1 MVIGIAGGSGSGKT
15 TVVKKIMSLFPKQDV
30 ILLSQDNY
38 YKDISHLSAEI
49 RKETNFDH
57 PDSIEFSL
65 LEQQIIQLLKGHSVV
80 QPAYSYITCARS
92 EGRVIEP
99 KKVIVVEGILLFT
112 DATLRQLFDVKI
124 FVDAQADE
132 RLIRLIKR
140 DTIERGRDSA
150 EVLNRY
156 EKTVRPMHEQFIEP
170 SKKYADIIVPLGG
183 DNQVAIKVLASMIK
197 NKLNEH

>member
-38 YKDISHLSAEI
+38 YKDISHLSAES

-112 DATLRQLFDVKI
+112 DTTLRQLFDVKI

>member
-1 MVIGIAGGSGSGKT
+1 
-15 TVVKKIMSLFPKQDV
+15 
-30 ILLSQDNY
+30 
-38 YKDISHLSAEI
+38 
-49 RKETNFDH
+49 
-57 PDSIEFSL
+57 
-65 LEQQIIQLLKGHSVV
+65 
-80 QPAYSYITCARS
+80 
-92 EGRVIEP
+92 
-99 KKVIVVEGILLFT
+99 
-112 DATLRQLFDVKI
+112 
-124 FVDAQADE
+124 VDAQADE

-140 DTIERGRDSA
+140 DTIERGRDAA

>member
-38 YKDISHLSAEI
+38 YKDISHLSAES

-65 LEQQIIQLLKGHSVV
+65 LEQQIIQLLKGHSAV

-140 DTIERGRDSA
+140 DTIERGRDAA

>member
-38 YKDISHLSAEI
+38 YKDISHLSAES

-124 FVDAQADE
+124 FVDTQADE

>member
-80 QPAYSYITCARS
+80 QPTYSYITCARS